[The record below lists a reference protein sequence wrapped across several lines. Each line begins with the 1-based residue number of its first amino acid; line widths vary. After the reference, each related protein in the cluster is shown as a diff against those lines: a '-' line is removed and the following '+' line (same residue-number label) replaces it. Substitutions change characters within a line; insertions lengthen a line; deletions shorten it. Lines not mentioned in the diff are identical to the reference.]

1 MSTSISEN
9 LSKLV
14 FVDIAAVNA
23 ELYTRRAK
31 DHAAVVTT
39 VLGTFFQFMIGSCLV
54 KIKIQYVEGLGLVM
68 WSLKGEGLR
77 RKGEGEEE
85 REGVMVGAGSSGGA
99 ADGADGGRAR
109 VVTVVVVGGGG
120 GGRQRW
126 GRKAGE
132 GGRVKKDG

>member
-31 DHAAVVTT
+31 DHAAVATT

-77 RKGEGEEE
+77 RKGEGEGSQGGVLTGGK
-85 REGVMVGAGSSGGA
+85 EGK
-99 ADGADGGRAR
+99 GGR
-109 VVTVVVVGGGG
+109 GK
-120 GGRQRW
+120 GGRRGSRGGVLTW
-126 GRKAGE
+126 GM
-132 GGRVKKDG
+132 